1 MNENDLTAMTKRL
14 VELREA
20 AYSANTGEVWNAATK
35 AWRDF
40 TFANAT
46 AIHAAAVELEQQ
58 LERITAELAA
68 ERAGAA
74 GLREVIA
81 RRADSAKQCAERM
94 FAANPISRRV
104 DFLDHEAKVLRELL
118 EVELPNAGRD
128 TLAELERLRG
138 ENGKFKTMLVDFCG
152 EAAAVA
158 LEHELPVTHSLVE
171 THERIFAALTAD
183 AKAVSP

>member
-1 MNENDLTAMTKRL
+1 MNDLTKLTKRL
-14 VELREA
+14 AELREA
-20 AYSANTGEVWNAATK
+20 ATAGEWTLRTDFNIPHKWNRFVAAPDADAAVCQLALRHDGMLVTYAANKAA
-35 AWRDF
+35 
-40 TFANAT
+40 
-46 AIHAAAVELEQQ
+46 AIHAAACELEQQ
-58 LERITAELAA
+58 
-68 ERAGAA
+68 
-74 GLREVIA
+74 
-81 RRADSAKQCAERM
+81 
-94 FAANPISRRV
+94 
-104 DFLDHEAKVLRELL
+104 H
-118 EVELPNAGRD
+118 RD